1 VVTAI
6 VPTGPARVYST
17 LPFSGGRSAMMPRAG
32 SHAELLAHI
41 RQFVNS
47 AGEPA
52 PYDFN
57 GVVHLM
63 LAALDNLSHNALEA
77 ELEDIGKSFS
87 EEQAAFFLRLADHI
101 RRGRSV

>member
-1 VVTAI
+1 
-6 VPTGPARVYST
+6 
-17 LPFSGGRSAMMPRAG
+17 MPKAG

-41 RQFVNS
+41 RQFVNA

-77 ELEDIGKSFS
+77 ELGEGGGSFS
-87 EEQAAFFLRLADHI
+87 EEQADFFLRLAQHI
-101 RRGRSV
+101 GRGRPV